1 MTILDR
7 LSIQNIL
14 YNMDTYRLFFKS
26 MLNIV
31 DEEQLRVGCG
41 LHVSKI
47 GQDAEQSTLRFMK
60 KDNHEC

>member
-1 MTILDR
+1 MALLDR
-7 LSIQNIL
+7 LLIQNIL

-31 DEEQLRVGCG
+31 EKNDIEWVVRHACLEMGNKSNNLINSR
-41 LHVSKI
+41 
-47 GQDAEQSTLRFMK
+47 K